1 MVTSLSGAIHDAVGN
16 LVRACLD
23 VVADDESSP
32 LRGRSPDGVT
42 STKGGIYVVDAPSIG
57 ETYVDILARHGT
69 TGDNRGPTFR
79 PRLKAVSYSGTP
91 PSATKRFPN
100 TCQGRC
106 WLPSVGVG
114 HGAASMLG
122 VSSSLLE

>member
-79 PRLKAVSYSGTP
+79 AQAEGCVLQRHTTLSDEEPLKQLPIQVSAVDRPKAHRYRDVCRLPAPV
-91 PSATKRFPN
+91 
-100 TCQGRC
+100 
-106 WLPSVGVG
+106 
-114 HGAASMLG
+114 M
-122 VSSSLLE
+122 